1 MKLPSLWTQRD
12 ITDPFHAMRREMDDF
27 FSDFTRRWP
36 MADAAFQAPVVDIA
50 ETKDA
55 YEVTAELPGVD
66 QNDIKL
72 SIDGNCLMISGEKKK
87 ESEQKD
93 KDWHTI
99 ERSYGSFHR
108 SVALPFDLKDDAVT
122 AFFDKGVLRLTVKK
136 PPTAVAQKKT
146 IEIKAGSPP
155 QEIGRAHV

>member
-72 SIDGNCLMISGEKKK
+72 SIDGNCLMISGEKRWIVFSST
-87 ESEQKD
+87 ES
-93 KDWHTI
+93 
-99 ERSYGSFHR
+99 
-108 SVALPFDLKDDAVT
+108 
-122 AFFDKGVLRLTVKK
+122 TV
-136 PPTAVAQKKT
+136 PSEASASPLSPTAIAP
-146 IEIKAGSPP
+146 IAAS
-155 QEIGRAHV
+155 A